1 MMTTTFTSREF
12 NHEVG
17 KAKRAAFQG
26 AVFITDRGK
35 ATHVLLSIDEYQ
47 QISRQNAVNIVDAL
61 SVPGLS
67 DIEFDAPRVTVLPHD
82 RDVF

>member
-1 MMTTTFTSREF
+1 MTTTFTSREF

-17 KAKRAAFQG
+17 KAKRAACQG

-47 QISRQNAVNIVDAL
+47 QISRQGTGNIVDAL

-67 DIEFDAPRVTVLPHD
+67 EIEFDAPRVTILPHD
-82 RDVF
+82 REVF

>member
-1 MMTTTFTSREF
+1 MTTTFTSREF

-17 KAKRAAFQG
+17 KAKRAACQG

-47 QISRQNAVNIVDAL
+47 QISRQGTSNIIDAL

-67 DIEFDAPRVTVLPHD
+67 EIEFDAPRVTILPHD
-82 RDVF
+82 REIF